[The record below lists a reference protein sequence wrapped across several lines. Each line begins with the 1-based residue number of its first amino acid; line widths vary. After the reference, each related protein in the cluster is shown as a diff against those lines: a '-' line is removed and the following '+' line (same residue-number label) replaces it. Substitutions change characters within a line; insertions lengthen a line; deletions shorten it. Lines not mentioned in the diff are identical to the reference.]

1 MKRIFS
7 RTAHPFF
14 ILLCSLFF
22 ILSCSK
28 DKAPQTEGYPKR
40 IVSLVPS
47 LTDAVIFHGAE
58 DRLVGVSKFC
68 IPAIEKRKSVAVI
81 SDALRADAE
90 AIVALKPDLVLTH
103 SWQDENT
110 RKQLERAGIKVMILP
125 EPVSLGEIA
134 QNIETVGIIL
144 GDTESAKKRVEKWK
158 DDIRKVL
165 AFAPSSESLSSES
178 PSSESLSS
186 ESLSSESLSS
196 ESRHLK
202 TYVQIY
208 SPGRW
213 TIGKKSYL
221 NNILFG
227 LGLDN
232 IFIDEDFSYK
242 EVNDESIIDA
252 DPELI
257 LFLDAHDTSLA
268 KDKVLEKTSAGRS
281 NNFVFFSDR
290 DITIPGPRLLEAII
304 KLKTEL
310 DKIRKTN
317 SKLP

>member
-7 RTAHPFF
+7 RTAHHFF

-134 QNIETVGIIL
+134 RNIETVGIIL

-165 AFAPSSESLSSES
+165 AFAPSSES

-186 ESLSSESLSS
+186 ESLSS
-196 ESRHLK
+196 
-202 TYVQIY
+202 
-208 SPGRW
+208 
-213 TIGKKSYL
+213 
-221 NNILFG
+221 
-227 LGLDN
+227 
-232 IFIDEDFSYK
+232 
-242 EVNDESIIDA
+242 
-252 DPELI
+252 
-257 LFLDAHDTSLA
+257 
-268 KDKVLEKTSAGRS
+268 
-281 NNFVFFSDR
+281 
-290 DITIPGPRLLEAII
+290 
-304 KLKTEL
+304 
-310 DKIRKTN
+310 
-317 SKLP
+317 

>member
-103 SWQDENT
+103 SWQDENI

-134 QNIETVGIIL
+134 RNIETVGIIL

-178 PSSESLSS
+178 PSSEI
-186 ESLSSESLSS
+186 
-196 ESRHLK
+196 RHLK

>member
-103 SWQDENT
+103 SWQDENI

-165 AFAPSSESLSSES
+165 AFAP
-178 PSSESLSS
+178 
-186 ESLSSESLSS
+186 SSESLSS

>member
-1 MKRIFS
+1 
-7 RTAHPFF
+7 
-14 ILLCSLFF
+14 
-22 ILSCSK
+22 
-28 DKAPQTEGYPKR
+28 
-40 IVSLVPS
+40 
-47 LTDAVIFHGAE
+47 
-58 DRLVGVSKFC
+58 
-68 IPAIEKRKSVAVI
+68 
-81 SDALRADAE
+81 
-90 AIVALKPDLVLTH
+90 
-103 SWQDENT
+103 
-110 RKQLERAGIKVMILP
+110 
-125 EPVSLGEIA
+125 
-134 QNIETVGIIL
+134 
-144 GDTESAKKRVEKWK
+144 
-158 DDIRKVL
+158 
-165 AFAPSSESLSSES
+165 ESLSSES
-178 PSSESLSS
+178 P
-186 ESLSSESLSS
+186 SS

>member
-7 RTAHPFF
+7 STAHPFF

-103 SWQDENT
+103 SWQDENI

-134 QNIETVGIIL
+134 RNIETVGIIL

-178 PSSESLSS
+178 LSS
-186 ESLSSESLSS
+186 ESPSSESLSS

>member
-7 RTAHPFF
+7 STAHPFF

-28 DKAPQTEGYPKR
+28 DKAPQTKGYPKR

-103 SWQDENT
+103 SWQDENI

-165 AFAPSSESLSSES
+165 AFAPSSES
-178 PSSESLSS
+178 PSSEI
-186 ESLSSESLSS
+186 
-196 ESRHLK
+196 RHLK

>member
-103 SWQDENT
+103 SWQDENI

-134 QNIETVGIIL
+134 QNIEMVGIIL

-165 AFAPSSESLSSES
+165 AFAP
-178 PSSESLSS
+178 
-186 ESLSSESLSS
+186 SSESLSS

>member
-134 QNIETVGIIL
+134 RNIETVGIIL

-178 PSSESLSS
+178 LSS
-186 ESLSSESLSS
+186 ESPSSEI
-196 ESRHLK
+196 RHLK